1 MIIQIEVKDIL
12 FPTLEGI
19 AAREG
24 LPTEKYAGNIV
35 ESWLEGQYRGAV
47 IDKINSAKVEDLEV
61 IKEEKLSDLGTVTSL
76 NIKEK

>member
-1 MIIQIEVKDIL
+1 MVIQIEVKDIL

-61 IKEEKLSDLGTVTSL
+61 IKEEKLSDLKKVT
-76 NIKEK
+76 IK